1 MSKKEVIHTDQ
12 SPAAIGPYSQAI
24 KVGSTVYISGQI
36 PLDPNT
42 MELVEG
48 DITAQAHRV
57 FQNMRAVAVAAGGTL
72 DNAVKVNISL
82 PDLGNF
88 AAVNEVMKEYFNKPY
103 PARACVGVAALPKDC
118 DLEVEA
124 ILAL

>member
-1 MSKKEVIHTDQ
+1 MSTKEVIHTDQ

-24 KVGSTVYISGQI
+24 KAGNTVYISGQI
-36 PLDPNT
+36 PLDPDT
-42 MELVEG
+42 MELIEG

-72 DNAVKVNISL
+72 DDAVKVNISL

-88 AAVNEVMKEYFNKPY
+88 SAVNEVMKEYFAEPY

>member
-1 MSKKEVIHTDQ
+1 MSTKEVIHTDQ

-24 KVGSTVYISGQI
+24 KAGNTVYISGQI
-36 PLDPNT
+36 PLDPDT

-57 FQNMRAVAVAAGGTL
+57 FQNMRAVALASGGTL

-88 AAVNEVMKEYFNKPY
+88 AAVNEVMKEYFNEPY

>member
-1 MSKKEVIHTDQ
+1 MNRKEVIHTDQ

-24 KVGSTVYISGQI
+24 KAGSTVYISGQI
-36 PLDPNT
+36 PLDPDT
-42 MELVEG
+42 MELVAG

-72 DNAVKVNISL
+72 DHAVKVNISL

-88 AAVNEVMKEYFNKPY
+88 AAVNEVMKDYFNEPY

-124 ILAL
+124 ILVL